1 MVENEE
7 KDPDKENVCKSSK
20 RGRPRKKPDYD
31 AEQQMEDLLAAVAD
45 AYLNPEELLFAD
57 KNGHTQL
64 KLLAE
69 QFQMTPLKIR
79 KLLITAEVYQSSE
92 PAKAELPQKIA
103 QMKADGMA
111 LEAIMK
117 ELNLS
122 RASIHSY
129 LPYSK
134 GAYKTKTVSCNAD
147 RVRIYRER
155 KEAVAKLQEVLRK
168 AREWD
173 QTKER
178 NQTRKRNQNEIQSRV
193 EPEEMEMQLWN
204 TLLLF
209 QEYPFHTSKGLKFTY
224 SIKGNELFVTRKE
237 KSITRSTILMAFQKA
252 LSLEGIVSGPKKLGT
267 FGASYLYPIFMR
279 IGVVR
284 QKGCSKPEDVVD
296 VHEA

>member
-1 MVENEE
+1 MVEHEE
-7 KDPDKENVCKSSK
+7 KDPDKEIACKSSK
-20 RGRPRKKPDYD
+20 RGRPRKKPDYN
-31 AEQQMEDLLAAVAD
+31 AEQQLEDLLAAVAD

-92 PAKAELPQKIA
+92 PAKAELPQRIA

-111 LEAIMK
+111 LEAIMR

-155 KEAVAKLQEVLRK
+155 KDAVVKLQEVLK
-168 AREWD
+168 KIKGWNQTKEWD
-173 QTKER
+173 Q
-178 NQTRKRNQNEIQSRV
+178 NEVQSRTAL
-193 EPEEMEMQLWN
+193 EEIEMQLWN

-209 QEYPFHTSKGLKFTY
+209 QAYPFQTSKGLKFTY

-252 LSLEGIVSGPKKLGT
+252 LSLEGFVSGPKKLGI

-279 IGVVR
+279 IGVIR
-284 QKGCSKPEDVVD
+284 QKE
-296 VHEA
+296 

>member
-1 MVENEE
+1 MDMERRCEKVVENEE

-92 PAKAELPQKIA
+92 PAKAELPQRIA

-111 LEAIMK
+111 LEAIMR

-155 KEAVAKLQEVLRK
+155 KDAVVKLQEVLK
-168 AREWD
+168 KIKGWNQTKEWD
-173 QTKER
+173 Q
-178 NQTRKRNQNEIQSRV
+178 NEVQSRTAL
-193 EPEEMEMQLWN
+193 EEIEMQLWN

-209 QEYPFHTSKGLKFTY
+209 QAYPFQTSKGLKFTY

-252 LSLEGIVSGPKKLGT
+252 LSLEGFVSGPKKLGT

-279 IGVVR
+279 IGVIR
-284 QKGCSKPEDVVD
+284 QKE
-296 VHEA
+296 